1 MVSLQVRSVP
11 IRKGDEVVIKR
22 GRNKDREGK
31 VTQVYRKKWVIHVER
46 VQRDKVNGAISVRAW
61 CFGGMC
67 RVLLTFLFC
76 LCTYPISSLSLSF
89 PVVARFLSLRLS
101 SSFFPRPCC
110 DFFFSCPFVVSW
122 LQAPPS

>member
-1 MVSLQVRSVP
+1 MP

-46 VQRDKVNGAISVRAW
+46 VQRDKVNGTISVRMRCLCQW
-61 CFGGMC
+61 VIC
-67 RVLLTFLFC
+67 RVFSLTFLFC
-76 LCTYPISSLSLSF
+76 PLSF
-89 PVVARFLSLRLS
+89 GGRAP
-101 SSFFPRPCC
+101 FFFSPRPCF
-110 DFFFSCPFVVSW
+110 DFCLSCPSFFLQW